1 MHTTVPAMA
10 KVSVVAKIVAAPGK
24 RDEVVDVLKDVVAA
38 TENEPGTLVYAM
50 NVEKDSDV
58 IWFFELYADEAALA
72 AHGGSEAMKAA
83 GPRLADKMGGR
94 PEIIQLTPVVGKGL
108 PL

>member
-1 MHTTVPAMA
+1 MA
-10 KVSVVAKIVAAPGK
+10 KVSVVAKLTAAPGK
-24 RDEVVDVLKDVVAA
+24 RDAVVDVLRDVVAA
-38 TENEPGTLVYAM
+38 TEKEAGTLVYAM
-50 NVEKDSDV
+50 NVEKDSEV

-83 GPRLADKMGGR
+83 GPRLADKLGGR
-94 PEIIQLTPVVGKGL
+94 PEIIQLTPVVAKGL

>member
-1 MHTTVPAMA
+1 MP
-10 KVSVVAKIVAAPGK
+10 KVAVVAKLTAAPGK

-38 TENEPGTLVYAM
+38 TEQEAGTLVYAM
-50 NVEKDSDV
+50 NVEKDGDV
-58 IWFFELYADEAALA
+58 IWFYELYTDEAALA

-83 GPRLADKMGGR
+83 GPRLADKLGGR
-94 PEIIQLTPVVGKGL
+94 PEIIQVVPVVGKGI